1 MKKQSK
7 STKEWIKSFVQEE
20 VKSGTP
26 RKTAV
31 LWAKEIVDN
40 LALLNKRGVVKS

>member
-7 STKEWIKSFVQEE
+7 DLKLWIKLFVQEE

-26 RKTAV
+26 RKTA
-31 LWAKEIVDN
+31 LQWAKEIVDN
-40 LALLNKRGVVKS
+40 LSLLNKRGVVKS

>member
-1 MKKQSK
+1 MKKPSK

-26 RKTAV
+26 KKKAEKI
-31 LWAKEIVDN
+31 AKEVVDN
-40 LALLNKRGVVKS
+40 LALLNKCVPVA